1 MGDKLPSNENAEK
14 ATITTAILYSGD
26 AVALAELVAPE
37 DFYNPI
43 HAAIWRGIR
52 ELTSVDA
59 PVDIASLA
67 DHLEKYEPGN
77 RSWLASLAEF
87 VGNSDTAPTPAR
99 AQYHAGLISEA
110 AIRRRAVIAAAELT
124 RAAYDPKTQLSE
136 LTVKIQEL
144 QAAVRPTSGPT
155 LKLLTADE
163 ILTTT
168 WPEPVWAIPGLLPAG
183 LTILA
188 GKPKVGKSWLA
199 LQIAQAVA
207 AGGVALN
214 VQVEK
219 GPVLYLALED
229 TGARLK
235 DRLEKQRWPIGLPAE
250 FMPLGV
256 FETQVGDLRN
266 GGGERL
272 ARQIEARGYRLV
284 VLDTL
289 SRSLNG
295 ANIDQL
301 DVADMTA
308 ALTPVQEMAHAHNCA
323 VIMVDHHR
331 KGFGPNTNPDA
342 IVDLLGSTAKASVA
356 DCVWGLYREPGK
368 VKAKLAVTG
377 RDIEEQALALR
388 MDWELGCWQCEG
400 DADELALTEGRQE
413 VLEALETL
421 GGEATTQ
428 ELADHTGKDKGNVSR
443 ILADLVNGRRI
454 ARGERKGREVPYRL
468 IENDNYDDMRDD
480 DD

>member
-1 MGDKLPSNENAEK
+1 MANKLPSNENAEG
-14 ATITTAILYSGD
+14 ALICTAILYSGD
-26 AVALAELVAPE
+26 AAALAELVEPE

-43 HAAIWRGIR
+43 HAAIWRAIR
-52 ELTSVDA
+52 ELAFVDA
-59 PVDIASLA
+59 PIDIASLA
-67 DHLEKYEPGN
+67 DHLEKHEPDN
-77 RSWLASLAEF
+77 RPWLAILGEFAE
-87 VGNSDTAPTPAR
+87 NSDTAPTPAR
-99 AQYHAGLISEA
+99 AQYHGELIKEA
-110 AIRRRAVIAAAELT
+110 AIRRRAVAAAAELA
-124 RAAYDPKTQLSE
+124 RAAYDPKAQLSE
-136 LTVKIQEL
+136 LAAKAQGL
-144 QAAVRPTSGPT
+144 QATVTKPVNGPA

-163 ILTTT
+163 ILTTN

-183 LTILA
+183 LTILP

-207 AGGVALN
+207 AGGVALS
-214 VQVEK
+214 VRVEK

-235 DRLEKQRWPIGLPAE
+235 ERMQKQGWPVGLPAE

-256 FETQVGDLRN
+256 FEPQVGDLRN
-266 GGGERL
+266 GGGEKL

-295 ANIDQL
+295 ANVDQL

-323 VIMVDHHR
+323 VIMVDHH
-331 KGFGPNTNPDA
+331 KKSLGTNPDA
-342 IVDLLGSTAKASVA
+342 IADILGSTAKGAMA
-356 DCVWGLYREPGK
+356 DCIWGLYRESGK
-368 VKAKLAVTG
+368 VGAKLAVTG
-377 RDIEEQALALR
+377 RDIKERTLALR

-400 DADELALTEGRQE
+400 DADELALTEARQE
-413 VLEALETL
+413 VLDALKAL

-428 ELADHTGKDKGNVSR
+428 ELAEHTGKDKGNVSHT
-443 ILADLVNGRRI
+443 LADLVNGRMVI
-454 ARGERKGREVPYRL
+454 RGERRGREVPYHL
-468 IENDNYDDMRDD
+468 IDDNNNDD
-480 DD
+480 DDER